1 MEIVHKMVLQKY
13 KIYLL
18 FDQVFII
25 LGKYLQIIKYWEIS
39 IDYQLIVQIII
50 FPYIPTQNSFPWNYS
65 KYTKLNNSK
74 TAFSLSFL
82 FRY

>member
-1 MEIVHKMVLQKY
+1 MKIVHTMVLRIY

-25 LGKYLQIIKYWEIS
+25 LGKCLQIIKYWEIS

-50 FPYIPTQNSFPWNYS
+50 FPYIATQNSIPW
-65 KYTKLNNSK
+65 T
-74 TAFSLSFL
+74 L
-82 FRY
+82 F